1 MTVGPT
7 YLDDAGEYTAPTAS
21 IEDRTLIFDR
31 ANNRQV
37 MWLEGTHSL
46 PPGTFIELFD
56 AERGIHGEAVVERM
70 RVLASAGRVPA
81 TLCADVAVT
90 HWWEAHLGEGFLVE
104 AGFEASSLSGA
115 ERNGVSDQATAA
127 LKLA

>member
-1 MTVGPT
+1 MADAPT
-7 YLDDAGEYTAPTAS
+7 YLDGAGEYVAPTAS

-37 MWLEGTHSL
+37 MWLAGTHSL

-90 HWWEAHLGEGFLVE
+90 HWWEAQLGEDALEQTVVE
-104 AGFEASSLSGA
+104 LHPLDGP
-115 ERNGVSDQATAA
+115 ERNGFASA
-127 LKLA
+127 

>member
-1 MTVGPT
+1 MADGPS
-7 YLDDAGEYTAPTAS
+7 YLDDAGEYAAPTAS
-21 IEDRTLIFDR
+21 IESRTLIFDR

-56 AERGIHGEAVVERM
+56 ADRGIHGEAVVERM

-90 HWWEAHLGEGFLVE
+90 HWWEAQLGEGFLGE
-104 AGFEASSLSGA
+104 TAFDTSSLNGA
-115 ERNGVSDQATAA
+115 EREGTPGVVDGA
-127 LKLA
+127 